1 MKAICQTHWVISHTF
16 SALLLWPF
24 VHQYMFQAH
33 FMRSPHT
40 LRQWWLG
47 SINNSS
53 RQSTDFRPMIV
64 FTSRSAPS
72 AEISSTLVFLF
83 LGPSSHLLHRPENI
97 VYSSN
102 DPDSIVIVDLGMQ
115 VHLPLLTLFAHLFTT
130 QKSSTPPTSNSPAS
144 PAISAMSPPKSL
156 KHPRKPIH
164 IWSTGMI
171 SSTRTHKRDT
181 SSFLSHC
188 AQLLSLPFSSAATPF
203 SFQQHYRPCPAKRP
217 KLSFTARTR
226 T

>member
-24 VHQYMFQAH
+24 VHQYMFQA
-33 FMRSPHT
+33 MRSPHT
-40 LRQWWLG
+40 LRHHWLG

-72 AEISSTLVFLF
+72 AETSSTLVFLF
-83 LGPSSHLLHRPENI
+83 LGPSFHLLHRPENI

-115 VHLPLLTLFAHLFTT
+115 VHLPLLTLFVVSGVNQKIGYLRWMLLLMRATAKTRVEERRTT
-130 QKSSTPPTSNSPAS
+130 G
-144 PAISAMSPPKSL
+144 
-156 KHPRKPIH
+156 R
-164 IWSTGMI
+164 
-171 SSTRTHKRDT
+171 
-181 SSFLSHC
+181 
-188 AQLLSLPFSSAATPF
+188 
-203 SFQQHYRPCPAKRP
+203 
-217 KLSFTARTR
+217 
-226 T
+226 